1 MSKQWVEQ
9 IQNVK
14 QASTS
19 MYLSGVA
26 KAALTEIY
34 VEAQSKGLLCVMQAA
49 AAQDVSRD
57 EILDSAAYLLTKH
70 AINQVDEAMEYYR
83 AIADVAPQYPDL
95 IHAMT
100 KAKLTSFKNIDVT
113 IPIGE
118 DFQASL
124 GWMLVEGY
132 SKDDARLETIEQRA
146 PLIAEML
153 KLYDNEYMSI
163 QRSITIGSLRRNVLE
178 APFSPQRPG
187 HVALRK
193 LAFNGELSGAD
204 ESREMLESV
213 MERLLGGKSPNPAEF
228 ADELAKIDLN
238 PSYLAKYLE
247 RDFAF
252 LLAKVHGTVS
262 KDEDRAKIYL
272 SKPEA
277 LDMLNLFKV
286 FLAKHQMDVTEM
298 GWCLYANKSPSMAQD
313 CANRFPG
320 EKDYASMAMLTMLS
334 DGDMFGGVDDAQGHF
349 AMQWLKSLT
358 PQQALS
364 LKADDK
370 CLLKLYTIRGEK
382 ALLGKLKSASERD
395 RAIGIDLGL

>member
-19 MYLSGVA
+19 IHLSGVA
-26 KAALTEIY
+26 KAALTELY
-34 VEAQSKGLLCVMQAA
+34 VDAQSKGLLCVIHAA
-49 AAQDVSRD
+49 AAQGVSRD

-70 AINQVDEAMEYYR
+70 AINQIDEAMEYYR
-83 AIADVAPQYPDL
+83 AIAEVAPQYPDL

-100 KAKLTSFKNIDVT
+100 KAKLTSFKNVDVT

-132 SKDDARLETIEQRA
+132 SKDDSRLENIEQRA

-163 QRSITIGSLRRNVLE
+163 QRSITIGSLRRNVVE
-178 APFSPQRPG
+178 APFSPQRPA
-187 HVALRK
+187 HAALRK

-213 MERLLGGKSPNPAEF
+213 MLRMLGGKSPDPVNF

-238 PSYLAKYLE
+238 PSYLVKYLE

-252 LLAKVHGTVS
+252 LLSKVHDTVS
-262 KDEDRAKIYL
+262 QDEDRAKLYL
-272 SKPEA
+272 SKPDA
-277 LDMLNLFKV
+277 LDIINQFKA
-286 FLAKHQMDVTEM
+286 FMAKHQMDVTEM

-313 CANRFPG
+313 CADRFPG
-320 EKDYASMAMLTMLS
+320 EKDYASMVMLTMLS
-334 DGDMFGGVDDAQGHF
+334 DGDMFGGVDDAQGYF
-349 AMQWLKSLT
+349 AKQWLKSLT

-382 ALLGKLKSASERD
+382 ALLGKLKSVNERD

>member
-19 MYLSGVA
+19 MYLSEVA

-34 VEAQSKGLLCVMQAA
+34 IEAQSKGLLDVMRAA
-49 AAQDVSRD
+49 AAQGVSRD
-57 EILDSAAYLLTKH
+57 EILDSASYLLTKH

-83 AIADVAPQYPDL
+83 AIAEVAPQYPDL

-100 KAKLTSFKNIDVT
+100 KAKLTSFKNVDVV

-146 PLIAEML
+146 PLIAELL
-153 KLYDNEYMSI
+153 KLYDNEHMSI
-163 QRSITIGSLRRNVLE
+163 QRSITIASLRRNVVE
-178 APFSPQRPG
+178 APFASQRPG
-187 HVALRK
+187 HATLRK
-193 LAFNGELSGAD
+193 LAFNGELSGSD

-213 MERLLGGKSPNPAEF
+213 MERMLGGKMPNPVHF
-228 ADELAKIDLN
+228 ADELAKMELN
-238 PSYLAKYLE
+238 PSYLIKYLE

-252 LLAKVHGTVS
+252 LLAKVHDAVS
-262 KDEDRAKIYL
+262 QDEDRAKLYL
-272 SKPEA
+272 SKPET
-277 LDMLNLFKV
+277 LDIFNQFKA
-286 FLAKHQMDVTEM
+286 FLVKHQMDVTEM
-298 GWCLYANKSPSMAQD
+298 GWCLYANKSPSMAED
-313 CANRFPG
+313 CADRFPG

-334 DGDMFGGVDDAQGHF
+334 DGDMFGGIDDSAGYF
-349 AMQWLKSLT
+349 AKQWLKTLT
-358 PQQALS
+358 PQEALS

-382 ALLGKLKSASERD
+382 ALLGKLNSANERD

>member
-19 MYLSGVA
+19 MYLSELA

-34 VEAQSKGLLCVMQAA
+34 IEAQSKGLLDVMRAA
-49 AAQDVSRD
+49 AAQGVSRD
-57 EILDSAAYLLTKH
+57 EILDSASYLLTKH

-83 AIADVAPQYPDL
+83 AIAEVAPQYPDL

-100 KAKLTSFKNIDVT
+100 KAKLTSFKNVDMV

-146 PLIAEML
+146 PLIAELL
-153 KLYDNEYMSI
+153 KLYDNEHMSI
-163 QRSITIGSLRRNVLE
+163 QRSITIASLRRNVVE
-178 APFSPQRPG
+178 APFASQRPG
-187 HVALRK
+187 HATLRK
-193 LAFNGELSGAD
+193 LAFNGELSGSD

-213 MERLLGGKSPNPAEF
+213 MERMLGGKMPNPVHF
-228 ADELAKIDLN
+228 ADELAKIELN
-238 PSYLAKYLE
+238 PSYLIKYLE

-252 LLAKVHGTVS
+252 LLAKVHDAVS
-262 KDEDRAKIYL
+262 QDEDRAKLYL
-272 SKPEA
+272 SKPET
-277 LDMLNLFKV
+277 LDIFNQFKA
-286 FLAKHQMDVTEM
+286 FLVKHQMDVTEM

-313 CANRFPG
+313 CADRFPG

-334 DGDMFGGVDDAQGHF
+334 DGDMFGGIDDSAGYF
-349 AMQWLKSLT
+349 AKQWLKTLT
-358 PQQALS
+358 PQEALS

-382 ALLGKLKSASERD
+382 ALLGKLNSANERD